1 VSYHGLSRNIDT
13 LLLLPRLL
21 AWTSGLFGFLA
32 VLIASIGIYGIMS
45 YLVTRR
51 RSEIGVRLALGARP
65 GNVVRMIFGE
75 SALLLA
81 MGVGFGTALA
91 VVVLQPVAGLLYGV
105 GPLDRLSF
113 AVGTGA
119 LVLVALLSVWA
130 PARSASSVAPIVALR
145 E

>member
-1 VSYHGLSRNIDT
+1 
-13 LLLLPRLL
+13 
-21 AWTSGLFGFLA
+21 
-32 VLIASIGIYGIMS
+32 
-45 YLVTRR
+45 
-51 RSEIGVRLALGARP
+51 
-65 GNVVRMIFGE
+65 MIFGE